1 MAEFDAYHSQKNEDI
16 LRIAGDHLD
25 GEIAL
30 HEQVDSRIFRALGS
44 L

>member
-1 MAEFDAYHSQKNEDI
+1 MAEFDSYHSQKNDDFLEV
-16 LRIAGDHLD
+16 AGDHLD

-30 HEQVDSRIFRALGS
+30 HEQASSHNFGVFGS